1 MIRFSDVVCGGEKGQ
16 FRANS
21 ESVGWQGASGATK
34 VQPAA
39 HIRRAEWFEG
49 SLRLLCEDNGATE
62 VLALE
67 GFRDADFDPLW
78 KYLEQTCGVYL
89 KKHKPKAAL
98 EEADFDSAMQ
108 GIEDAADRVDETVS
122 GSVQKKAKEADLMK
136 KVECVRDGLD
146 QAVSGDKQALSRVF
160 AAGGCERIGRL
171 RLVVDTVQLEV
182 YHTDPRWQHLLSKC
196 ATIEAVLKE
205 LGTFRQWKP
214 AEGHSESL
222 LRRAMVRELR
232 HRQGED
238 DEVPPVAETIPSS
251 GHADRGY
258 VAEARVD
265 VPLPSPV
272 PMPAAEE
279 PLPEGEVERVDSEE
293 DVANVFHEEAEP
305 KQVPFKDEEVSDP
318 NSVRADALD
327 QSGGRPLRYT
337 HPNSILEGW
346 VWKRSRILKRWRRRW
361 VVLCPGELMSFKNR
375 GLREPTEVV
384 PAGTVLRVYSAD
396 GEVAAPVFR
405 WGLLSEGHVTVALG
419 RFVFRTSSQRPPLQ
433 LSPAERCDWLKF
445 SCFSQLTET
454 SAQVTESNQQIIG
467 LVRRGFDRP
476 VLQPFTSTAKRVAE
490 SVCGRDVQSLI
501 EEIEEENPQPRGQCS
516 VEVNLFYEGLT
527 AVFPDSAASTAHR
540 ILQVG
545 VSGAECG
552 FRAFQSGDAAAA
564 VLALSDG
571 CLVVKM
577 PRVSIIQEEGDKK
590 GKDPKEED
598 EDEEAAEGSNES
610 LEDAES
616 EEPKASDAE
625 DEGEANLQ
633 SNSQSYLPPHL
644 RGRGGDNV
652 QSFQRT
658 LRGTLNRVSE
668 GNLDPSCQEIVK
680 VLSQMIPETGTA
692 KAADA
697 FTSALLSAAVEDPN
711 ISVLVLGCFAAL
723 VGACHVT
730 FGSSFGAAALLK
742 CLDILQIRMGMS
754 ADHDPDEATNTDARI
769 AKNCIIFTMLL
780 FSFGI
785 LPGSVVFDVVR
796 YVLKRPITEVSVELS
811 LTLLRYAG
819 RQLRSDC
826 PEDFREVLRFVTS
839 EAEASRSAEVEAA
852 SRSGMQSRLD
862 YLLKEL
868 NDLKNNKVSFAVM
881 DRFNQTRGW
890 LQSAP
895 LLKGRKVSEHI
906 LAVPFRVLHDEVPSN
921 WPLGV
926 QAGESAV
933 LARSKSSGSNPL
945 REAAIAQRL
954 TSELRQNLFVALM
967 GAEDFEDAVERVIL
981 AAGAAKNG
989 HSEACVVLFHCA
1001 IREKKP
1007 NAFYAH
1013 VAQSLC
1019 NRPAPVGKRF
1029 SHSMK
1034 RAAVQHI
1041 QTPSLSIQL
1050 FNL

>member
-396 GEVAAPVFR
+396 GEVQQARCFCVVVR
-405 WGLLSEGHVTVALG
+405 ERNYYMVCDDE
-419 RFVFRTSSQRPPLQ
+419 SQ
-433 LSPAERCDWLKF
+433 
-445 SCFSQLTET
+445 
-454 SAQVTESNQQIIG
+454 
-467 LVRRGFDRP
+467 
-476 VLQPFTSTAKRVAE
+476 KRAWI
-490 SVCGRDVQSLI
+490 Q
-501 EEIEEENPQPRGQCS
+501 EIE
-516 VEVNLFYEGLT
+516 
-527 AVFPDSAASTAHR
+527 
-540 ILQVG
+540 
-545 VSGAECG
+545 
-552 FRAFQSGDAAAA
+552 
-564 VLALSDG
+564 
-571 CLVVKM
+571 K
-577 PRVSIIQEEGDKK
+577 
-590 GKDPKEED
+590 
-598 EDEEAAEGSNES
+598 
-610 LEDAES
+610 
-616 EEPKASDAE
+616 
-625 DEGEANLQ
+625 
-633 SNSQSYLPPHL
+633 
-644 RGRGGDNV
+644 
-652 QSFQRT
+652 T
-658 LRGTLNRVSE
+658 L
-668 GNLDPSCQEIVK
+668 
-680 VLSQMIPETGTA
+680 
-692 KAADA
+692 
-697 FTSALLSAAVEDPN
+697 
-711 ISVLVLGCFAAL
+711 
-723 VGACHVT
+723 
-730 FGSSFGAAALLK
+730 
-742 CLDILQIRMGMS
+742 
-754 ADHDPDEATNTDARI
+754 
-769 AKNCIIFTMLL
+769 
-780 FSFGI
+780 
-785 LPGSVVFDVVR
+785 
-796 YVLKRPITEVSVELS
+796 YKR
-811 LTLLRYAG
+811 
-819 RQLRSDC
+819 
-826 PEDFREVLRFVTS
+826 
-839 EAEASRSAEVEAA
+839 
-852 SRSGMQSRLD
+852 
-862 YLLKEL
+862 
-868 NDLKNNKVSFAVM
+868 
-881 DRFNQTRGW
+881 
-890 LQSAP
+890 
-895 LLKGRKVSEHI
+895 
-906 LAVPFRVLHDEVPSN
+906 
-921 WPLGV
+921 
-926 QAGESAV
+926 
-933 LARSKSSGSNPL
+933 
-945 REAAIAQRL
+945 
-954 TSELRQNLFVALM
+954 
-967 GAEDFEDAVERVIL
+967 
-981 AAGAAKNG
+981 
-989 HSEACVVLFHCA
+989 
-1001 IREKKP
+1001 
-1007 NAFYAH
+1007 
-1013 VAQSLC
+1013 
-1019 NRPAPVGKRF
+1019 
-1029 SHSMK
+1029 
-1034 RAAVQHI
+1034 
-1041 QTPSLSIQL
+1041 
-1050 FNL
+1050 